1 MASPAAAPAPN
12 RDRAFYLFTAIVSTA
27 ALGLIAWILLA
38 HDGTADDGS
47 DGGALAFMPA
57 VNASFNAAAAVLL
70 IAGWLAIRS
79 GARRAHRVLMIG
91 SFAMSSLFLV
101 GYLSYHWVHGDT
113 KFHGTGTIRTV
124 YLSILASHVI
134 LSMFVVP
141 GALLAFW
148 FAWRADF
155 GKHTRVTRILAPVW
169 IYVSVTGV
177 VVFFMLRA

>member
-1 MASPAAAPAPN
+1 MTDRTTDVAAP
-12 RDRAFYLFTAIVSTA
+12 DRAFYLFTAVVSA
-27 ALGLIAWILLA
+27 VALGVIAWILVGREGA
-38 HDGTADDGS
+38 A

-57 VNASFNAAAAVLL
+57 VNASFNAAASVLL

-79 GARRAHRVLMIG
+79 GARRAHRALMIA
-91 SFAMSSLFLV
+91 SFVMSSLFLA

-113 KFHGTGTIRTV
+113 RFPGTGAIRTV
-124 YLSILASHVI
+124 YLLILASHVI

-155 GKHTRVTRILAPVW
+155 RKHTRVTRILAPVW